1 MTNKFFTKEDIKG
14 WGYMLLQNVD
24 QLSSLEL
31 SDLMYNCF
39 ITYDPNK
46 DHVIMMFSV
55 DTKHLA
61 GDLYLTF
68 PRDLLGQIKDMTV
81 TESFFERNLVGFG
94 FIPNPIEK

>member
-1 MTNKFFTKEDIKG
+1 
-14 WGYMLLQNVD
+14 
-24 QLSSLEL
+24 
-31 SDLMYNCF
+31 
-39 ITYDPNK
+39 
-46 DHVIMMFSV
+46 MMFSV